1 MAKFYVF
8 IKCELGHTYAVGQAL
23 LQTIAEAVEVA
34 SVSGQYDI
42 LAQFV
47 VPDDVNIGQFVNER
61 VQGITGI
68 RDTYTMIAFTI
79 FDDRFCGF

>member
-34 SVSGQYDI
+34 SVSGP
-42 LAQFV
+42 LKSS
-47 VPDDVNIGQFVNER
+47 
-61 VQGITGI
+61 T
-68 RDTYTMIAFTI
+68 
-79 FDDRFCGF
+79 